1 VSSTVAPVRTRRPSP
16 PAPRP
21 AADAEPAVSAGRQWP
36 LLVCA
41 FAGGIVAAAGIYWDL
56 GWHYDLGRDTPLA
69 PPHLLII
76 LGSSLVTFP
85 LLVLAVLVDRAA
97 RAGRR
102 VALPLRRSGGLTW
115 SPLVAIAIAG
125 SVVPPVALSL
135 DEVWH
140 RIFGLDTS
148 LWSPTHL
155 LAILSGPLSF
165 LSIAAIAAADL
176 NRSDR
181 GRLQPRLRDWRGAGR
196 ADALLVAGA
205 GLVAVTL
212 FVPWAEF
219 DFDLPQWDLAL
230 AAPLLAAFTGFPA
243 FLAIEAVGRRWSAAL
258 ALGLFT
264 LVRLATTGFVLA
276 AGRMHPDIVLAVL
289 PALALDAL
297 VIARGASLRGRTLG
311 LALLAWGPL
320 VIGTEA
326 VRLLAI
332 GQEKWL
338 AGLWPWSWLAAIAAG
353 AAAGALGVAA
363 GRCLRPA
370 PREPARRAAVPAAAA
385 AVLGCVAFALPALVP
400 AGAVAEPRGREV
412 VNAQMRITPAEPRP
426 GEPVTVRVSGFD
438 RVRYVTQGF
447 PASEQVRRSSDPAPF
462 LESRGRRPELIS
474 YYGGD
479 WLRIPLRRAGP
490 EAFEARLRFPGEGVW
505 RTGPAFFQ
513 GDRRF
518 IERIRLQVRDEGRA
532 QAPRVFDLELAEEAA
547 PTDAPQLLKPIAFGL
562 LGLIFAGA
570 VFLTVVQ
577 LRIVRRD
584 GIEPASSQ
592 A

>member
-1 VSSTVAPVRTRRPSP
+1 MSSTVAPVRAHRQPSP
-16 PAPRP
+16 APGPAT
-21 AADAEPAVSAGRQWP
+21 AQTAVSASRQWP
-36 LLVCA
+36 LLLCA
-41 FAGGIVAAAGIYWDL
+41 FAGGIVATAGIYWDL

-69 PPHLLII
+69 PPHLLIVI
-76 LGSSLVTFP
+76 GSGLVTFP

-97 RAGRR
+97 RAGKW
-102 VALPLRRSGGLTW
+102 VALPVRRTRGLTW

-176 NRSDR
+176 NRHDR
-181 GRLQPRLRDWRGAGR
+181 GRVQPRLRGWRGAGR

-205 GLVAVTL
+205 GLVAITL

-230 AAPLLAAFTGFPA
+230 AAPLLAAFTGFPT
-243 FLAIEAVGRRWSAAL
+243 FLAIEAVGRRWSATL

-276 AGRMHPDIVLAVL
+276 AGRMHPDVVLVVL

-297 VIARGASLRGRTLG
+297 VIARGGSLEGRSLG
-311 LALLAWGPL
+311 LALAAWGPL
-320 VIGTEA
+320 VVGTEA
-326 VRLLAI
+326 LRLLAT

-338 AGLWPWSWLAAIAAG
+338 AGLWPWSWAAAIAAG

-370 PREPARRAAVPAAAA
+370 PREPRRRALTPAAAGA
-385 AVLGCVAFALPALVP
+385 LLGCVAFALPALAP
-400 AGAVAEPRGREV
+400 AGAAAEPRGREV
-412 VNAQMRITPAEPRP
+412 VTARMLVTPAQPRP
-426 GEPVTVRVSGFD
+426 GEPVTVRLSSFG

-447 PASEQVRRSSDPAPF
+447 PSSEKVRRSSDPAPF
-462 LESRGRRPELIS
+462 LEPGPRRPQLIT

-479 WLRIPLRRAGP
+479 WLRVPLRRVGAK
-490 EAFEARLRFPGEGVW
+490 AFEARLRFPGEGVW

-518 IERIRLQVRDEGRA
+518 IERIRLQVRDEGGAHA
-532 QAPRVFDLELAEEAA
+532 QRVFDLELAEEAA
-547 PTDAPQLLKPIAFGL
+547 PTDAPEWLKPLGFGL
-562 LGLIFAGA
+562 LGLIFVAA
-570 VFLTVVQ
+570 VSLTVLQ
-577 LRIVRRD
+577 LRLVRRD